1 MSGLLDQRMLD
12 LAPTELRATALS
24 AVNSVQMG
32 LILALFPLLGLL
44 VQNSGISS
52 AFAVLA
58 LALALCCPP
67 LLRGLRARAKHPLKR
82 ADDA

>member
-1 MSGLLDQRMLD
+1 MLD

-24 AVNSVQMG
+24 AVNSLQMG

-44 VQNSGISS
+44 VQKSGIGS

-58 LALALCCPP
+58 LALALCCLP
-67 LLRGLRARAKHPLKR
+67 LLRGLRERAAQPPQR
-82 ADDA
+82 AEDA